1 MGMISV
7 CRKKELE
14 VVMGKFILRR
24 KDLRKKNIIL
34 FIIVAI
40 AITTGLIF
48 FLRSKSGATNEEYT
62 YSYPEPELT
71 LQLSGDNKEY
81 VLVNYKK
88 SSESIGIIGVTK
100 DYLVSNSFDTNDA
113 DNIQNY
119 ASYNLYLYDL
129 NSKDFTKTRID
140 LLSII
145 KQYKLKGQLSEIVT
159 MSMEDKDYL
168 FLQIDYTPYL
178 FDLKQ
183 KKIITA
189 PETILDRNSLKKDSS
204 VDFAFIVDLDNIL
217 FKKYGVLENEKYHSF
232 ILGVNSEEKKPEL
245 SQLNIKKEYPEI
257 VKTLENEGEV
267 YTRYDSVDSEQW
279 FNTLIHW
286 FAPKGQDVMDLYV
299 TDKTTGEKTKIKSF
313 ADYQTWK
320 ASQPTE

>member
-1 MGMISV
+1 M
-7 CRKKELE
+7 KKR
-14 VVMGKFILRR
+14 I
-24 KDLRKKNIIL
+24 IIL
-34 FIIVAI
+34 ILVAI
-40 AITTGLIF
+40 AITTGLFF
-48 FLRSKSGATNEEYT
+48 FLRSKSGATSEEHIR
-62 YSYPEPELT
+62 SYPEPEFSV
-71 LQLSGDNKEY
+71 QLSGDNKEY

-88 SSESIGIIGVTK
+88 SSESSGVIGVTK
-100 DYLVSNSFDTNDA
+100 DYLVSDSSDTNDVN
-113 DNIQNY
+113 NIQNY

-129 NSKDFTKTRID
+129 NSKDFKKSKID
-140 LLSII
+140 LLSIV
-145 KQYKLKGQLSEIVT
+145 KQYKLKGQLSEIATVV
-159 MSMEDKDYL
+159 MEGKDYL
-168 FLQIDYTPYL
+168 FFKVDYTPYL

-183 KKIITA
+183 KKITTA

-257 VKTLENEGEV
+257 VKTLENEGNV

-299 TDKTTGEKTKIKSF
+299 TDKTTGEKTQIKSF

>member
-1 MGMISV
+1 MISV

-189 PETILDRNSLKKDSS
+189 PETILEGNSLKKDSS
-204 VDFAFIVDLDNIL
+204 VKIAFNVDLDNIL

-299 TDKTTGEKTKIKSF
+299 TDKTTGEKTQIKSF

>member
-1 MGMISV
+1 
-7 CRKKELE
+7 
-14 VVMGKFILRR
+14 MGKFILRR

-189 PETILDRNSLKKDSS
+189 PETILDGNSLKKDSS
-204 VDFAFIVDLDNIL
+204 VKIAFNVDLDNIL

-299 TDKTTGEKTKIKSF
+299 TDKTTGEKTQIKSF
-313 ADYQTWK
+313 ADYQT
-320 ASQPTE
+320 

>member
-1 MGMISV
+1 M
-7 CRKKELE
+7 K
-14 VVMGKFILRR
+14 
-24 KDLRKKNIIL
+24 KKNIIL
-34 FIIVAI
+34 LIVVI
-40 AITTGLIF
+40 AITAGLFF
-48 FLRSKSGATNEEYT
+48 FLRSKSGATSEEYT
-62 YSYPEPELT
+62 HSYPEPELT
-71 LQLSGDNKEY
+71 LRLSGDNKEY
-81 VLVNYKK
+81 VLVKYKN
-88 SSESIGIIGVTK
+88 SSESFGVLGATK
-100 DYLVSNSFDTNDA
+100 NYLVSRSADTNDA
-113 DNIQNY
+113 NNIQNY

-129 NSKDFTKTRID
+129 NSKDFKKSKID
-140 LLSII
+140 LLSIV
-145 KQYKLKGQLSEIVT
+145 KQYKLKGQLSEITTVV
-159 MSMEDKDYL
+159 MEGKDYL
-168 FLQIDYTPYL
+168 FFKVDYTPYL

-183 KKIITA
+183 KKITTA

-257 VKTLENEGEV
+257 VKNLENEGEV

-286 FAPKGQDVMDLYV
+286 FAPKGQDVMDIYV
-299 TDKTTGEKTKIKSF
+299 TDKTTGEKTQIKSF

>member
-1 MGMISV
+1 M
-7 CRKKELE
+7 KKKI
-14 VVMGKFILRR
+14 VIL
-24 KDLRKKNIIL
+24 LL
-34 FIIVAI
+34 VAI
-40 AITTGLIF
+40 AITAGLF
-48 FLRSKSGATNEEYT
+48 YFLRSKSGATSEEHIR
-62 YSYPEPELT
+62 SYPEPEFS

-88 SSESIGIIGVTK
+88 SSESSGVIGVTK
-100 DYLVSNSFDTNDA
+100 DYLVSDSSDTNDVN
-113 DNIQNY
+113 NIQNY
-119 ASYNLYLYDL
+119 TSYNIYLYDL
-129 NSKDFTKTRID
+129 NSKDFKKSKID
-140 LLSII
+140 LLSIV
-145 KQYKLKGQLSEIVT
+145 KQYKLKGQLSEIATVV
-159 MSMEDKDYL
+159 MEGKDYL
-168 FLQIDYTPYL
+168 FFKVDYTPYL

-183 KKIITA
+183 KKITTA

-257 VKTLENEGEV
+257 VKTLENEGNI

-299 TDKTTGEKTKIKSF
+299 TDKTTGEKKQIKSF

>member
-1 MGMISV
+1 M
-7 CRKKELE
+7 KK
-14 VVMGKFILRR
+14 KI
-24 KDLRKKNIIL
+24 IIL
-34 FIIVAI
+34 LIVAI
-40 AITTGLIF
+40 AITAGLFF
-48 FLRSKSGATNEEYT
+48 FLRSKSGATSEEDIR
-62 YSYPEPELT
+62 SYPEPEFS

-88 SSESIGIIGVTK
+88 SSESSGVIGVTK
-100 DYLVSNSFDTNDA
+100 DYLVSDSSDTNDVN
-113 DNIQNY
+113 NIQNY

-129 NSKDFTKTRID
+129 NSKDFKKSKID
-140 LLSII
+140 LLSIV
-145 KQYKLKGQLSEIVT
+145 KQYKLKGQLSEITTVV
-159 MSMEDKDYL
+159 MEGKYYL
-168 FLQIDYTPYL
+168 FFKVDYTPYL

-183 KKIITA
+183 KKITTA

-299 TDKTTGEKTKIKSF
+299 TDKTTGEKTQIKSF

>member
-1 MGMISV
+1 M
-7 CRKKELE
+7 KKKI
-14 VVMGKFILRR
+14 VIL
-24 KDLRKKNIIL
+24 LL
-34 FIIVAI
+34 VAI
-40 AITTGLIF
+40 AITAGLF
-48 FLRSKSGATNEEYT
+48 YFLRSKSGATSEEHIR
-62 YSYPEPELT
+62 SYPEPEFS

-88 SSESIGIIGVTK
+88 SSESSGVIGVTK
-100 DYLVSNSFDTNDA
+100 DYLVSDSSDTNDVN
-113 DNIQNY
+113 NIQNY
-119 ASYNLYLYDL
+119 TSYNIYLYDL
-129 NSKDFTKTRID
+129 NSKDFKKSKID
-140 LLSII
+140 LLSIV
-145 KQYKLKGQLSEIVT
+145 KQYKLKGQLSEIATVV
-159 MSMEDKDYL
+159 MEGKDYL
-168 FLQIDYTPYL
+168 FFKVDYTPYL

-183 KKIITA
+183 KKITTA

-257 VKTLENEGEV
+257 VKTLENEGNI

-286 FAPKGQDVMDLYV
+286 FAPKGQDVMDLCV
-299 TDKTTGEKTKIKSF
+299 TDKTTGEKTQIKSF

>member
-1 MGMISV
+1 M
-7 CRKKELE
+7 KK
-14 VVMGKFILRR
+14 KI
-24 KDLRKKNIIL
+24 IIL
-34 FIIVAI
+34 ILVAI
-40 AITTGLIF
+40 AITTGLFF
-48 FLRSKSGATNEEYT
+48 FLRSKSGATSEEHIR
-62 YSYPEPELT
+62 SYPEPEFS

-88 SSESIGIIGVTK
+88 SSESSGVIGVTK
-100 DYLVSNSFDTNDA
+100 DYLVSDSSDTNDVN
-113 DNIQNY
+113 NIQNY
-119 ASYNLYLYDL
+119 TSYNIYLYDL
-129 NSKDFTKTRID
+129 NSKDFKKSKID
-140 LLSII
+140 LLSIV
-145 KQYKLKGQLSEIVT
+145 KQYKLKGQLSEIATVV
-159 MSMEDKDYL
+159 MEGKDYL
-168 FLQIDYTPYL
+168 FFKVDYTPYL

-183 KKIITA
+183 KKITTA

-257 VKTLENEGEV
+257 VKTLENEGNI

-299 TDKTTGEKTKIKSF
+299 TDKTTGEKTQIKSF

>member
-1 MGMISV
+1 M
-7 CRKKELE
+7 KK
-14 VVMGKFILRR
+14 KI
-24 KDLRKKNIIL
+24 IIL
-34 FIIVAI
+34 LIVAI

-48 FLRSKSGATNEEYT
+48 FLRSKSGATSEEDIR
-62 YSYPEPELT
+62 SYPEPEFS
-71 LQLSGDNKEY
+71 LQLSGANKEY

-88 SSESIGIIGVTK
+88 SSESSGVIGVTK
-100 DYLVSNSFDTNDA
+100 DYLVSDSSDTNDVN
-113 DNIQNY
+113 NIQNY

-129 NSKDFTKTRID
+129 NSKDFKKSKID
-140 LLSII
+140 LLSIV
-145 KQYKLKGQLSEIVT
+145 KQYKLKGQLSEITTVV
-159 MSMEDKDYL
+159 MEGKDYL
-168 FLQIDYTPYL
+168 FFKVDYTPYL

-183 KKIITA
+183 KKITTA

-299 TDKTTGEKTKIKSF
+299 TDKTTGEKTQIKSF

-320 ASQPTE
+320 ASQPRK

>member
-1 MGMISV
+1 MISV

-189 PETILDRNSLKKDSS
+189 PETILDGNSLKKDSS
-204 VDFAFIVDLDNIL
+204 VKIAFNVDLDNIL

-299 TDKTTGEKTKIKSF
+299 TDKTTGEKTQIKSF

>member
-1 MGMISV
+1 M
-7 CRKKELE
+7 KK
-14 VVMGKFILRR
+14 KI
-24 KDLRKKNIIL
+24 IIL
-34 FIIVAI
+34 LIVAI

-189 PETILDRNSLKKDSS
+189 PETILDGNSLKKDSS
-204 VDFAFIVDLDNIL
+204 VKIAFNVDLDNIL

-299 TDKTTGEKTKIKSF
+299 TDKTTGEKTQIKSF

-320 ASQPTE
+320 ASQLTE

>member
-1 MGMISV
+1 M
-7 CRKKELE
+7 KK
-14 VVMGKFILRR
+14 KI
-24 KDLRKKNIIL
+24 IIL
-34 FIIVAI
+34 LIVAI
-40 AITTGLIF
+40 AITAGLFF

-62 YSYPEPELT
+62 YSYSEPELT

-88 SSESIGIIGVTK
+88 SSESSSVLGATK
-100 DYLVSNSFDTNDA
+100 NYLVSRSADTNDA

-129 NSKDFTKTRID
+129 NSKDFTKSKID

-145 KQYKLKGQLSEIVT
+145 KKYKIKGQLSDIVT
-159 MSMEDKDYL
+159 MSMEGKDYL
-168 FLQIDYTPYL
+168 FLKIDYTSYL
-178 FDLKQ
+178 LDLKQ
-183 KKIITA
+183 KKITTP
-189 PETILDRNSLKKDSS
+189 PETILDDNSLKKDSS
-204 VDFAFIVDLDNIL
+204 VDSAFIVDLDNIL
-217 FKKYGVLENEKYHSF
+217 YKKYGILQNSF
-232 ILGVNSEEKKPEL
+232 YPSFNL
-245 SQLNIKKEYPEI
+245 SISSDRHNVDLSKLNIKTEHPEI
-257 VKTLENEGEV
+257 VDTLESEGDV
-267 YTRYDSVDSEQW
+267 CTRSESISSEQW

-299 TDKTTGEKTKIKSF
+299 TDKTIGEKTQIKSF

>member
-1 MGMISV
+1 M
-7 CRKKELE
+7 KK
-14 VVMGKFILRR
+14 KI
-24 KDLRKKNIIL
+24 IIL
-34 FIIVAI
+34 LIVAI

-48 FLRSKSGATNEEYT
+48 FLRSKSGATSEEDIR
-62 YSYPEPELT
+62 SYPEPEFS
-71 LQLSGDNKEY
+71 LQLSGANKEY

-88 SSESIGIIGVTK
+88 SSESSGVIGVTK
-100 DYLVSNSFDTNDA
+100 DYLVSDSSETNDVN
-113 DNIQNY
+113 DIQNY

-129 NSKDFTKTRID
+129 NSKDFKKSKID
-140 LLSII
+140 LLSIV
-145 KQYKLKGQLSEIVT
+145 KQYKLKGQLSEITTVV
-159 MSMEDKDYL
+159 MEGKDYL
-168 FLQIDYTPYL
+168 FFKVDYTPYL

-183 KKIITA
+183 KKITTA

-299 TDKTTGEKTKIKSF
+299 TDKTTGEKTQIKSF

-320 ASQPTE
+320 ASQPRK

>member
-1 MGMISV
+1 M
-7 CRKKELE
+7 KKKI
-14 VVMGKFILRR
+14 VIL
-24 KDLRKKNIIL
+24 LL
-34 FIIVAI
+34 VAI
-40 AITTGLIF
+40 AITAGLF
-48 FLRSKSGATNEEYT
+48 YFLRSKSGATTEEHIR
-62 YSYPEPELT
+62 SYPEPEFS

-88 SSESIGIIGVTK
+88 SSESSGVIGVTK
-100 DYLVSNSFDTNDA
+100 DYLVSDSSDTNDVN
-113 DNIQNY
+113 NIQNY
-119 ASYNLYLYDL
+119 TSYNIYLYDL
-129 NSKDFTKTRID
+129 NSKDFKKSKID
-140 LLSII
+140 LLSIV
-145 KQYKLKGQLSEIVT
+145 KQYKLKGQLSEIATVV
-159 MSMEDKDYL
+159 MEGKDYL
-168 FLQIDYTPYL
+168 FFKVDYTPYL

-183 KKIITA
+183 KKITTA

-257 VKTLENEGEV
+257 VKTLENEGNI

-299 TDKTTGEKTKIKSF
+299 TDKTTGEKTQIKSF

>member
-1 MGMISV
+1 M
-7 CRKKELE
+7 KK
-14 VVMGKFILRR
+14 KI
-24 KDLRKKNIIL
+24 IIL
-34 FIIVAI
+34 LIVAI
-40 AITTGLIF
+40 AITAGLFF
-48 FLRSKSGATNEEYT
+48 FLRSKSGATSEEDIR
-62 YSYPEPELT
+62 SYPEPEFS

-88 SSESIGIIGVTK
+88 SSESSGVIGVTK
-100 DYLVSNSFDTNDA
+100 DYLVSDSSDTNDVN
-113 DNIQNY
+113 NIQNY

-129 NSKDFTKTRID
+129 NSKDFKKSKID
-140 LLSII
+140 LLSIV
-145 KQYKLKGQLSEIVT
+145 KQYKLKGQLSEITTVV
-159 MSMEDKDYL
+159 MEGKDYL
-168 FLQIDYTPYL
+168 FFKVDYTPYL

-183 KKIITA
+183 KKITTA

-299 TDKTTGEKTKIKSF
+299 TDKTTGEKTQIKSF

>member
-1 MGMISV
+1 
-7 CRKKELE
+7 
-14 VVMGKFILRR
+14 MGKFILRR

-48 FLRSKSGATNEEYT
+48 FLRSKSGATSEEDIR
-62 YSYPEPELT
+62 SYPEPEFS

-88 SSESIGIIGVTK
+88 SSESSGVLGATK
-100 DYLVSNSFDTNDA
+100 NYLVSNSFDTNDA
-113 DNIQNY
+113 NNIQNY

-129 NSKDFTKTRID
+129 NSKDFKKSKID
-140 LLSII
+140 LLSIV
-145 KQYKLKGQLSEIVT
+145 KQYKLKGQLSEITTVV
-159 MSMEDKDYL
+159 MEGKDYL
-168 FLQIDYTPYL
+168 FFKVDYTPYL

-183 KKIITA
+183 KKITTA

-299 TDKTTGEKTKIKSF
+299 TDKTTGEKTQIKSF

>member
-1 MGMISV
+1 M
-7 CRKKELE
+7 KKKI
-14 VVMGKFILRR
+14 VIL
-24 KDLRKKNIIL
+24 LL
-34 FIIVAI
+34 VAI
-40 AITTGLIF
+40 AITAGLF
-48 FLRSKSGATNEEYT
+48 YFLRSKSGATSEEHIR
-62 YSYPEPELT
+62 SYPEPEFS

-88 SSESIGIIGVTK
+88 SSESSGVIGVTK
-100 DYLVSNSFDTNDA
+100 DYLVSDSSDTNDVN
-113 DNIQNY
+113 NIQNY
-119 ASYNLYLYDL
+119 TSYNIYLYDL
-129 NSKDFTKTRID
+129 NSKDFKKSKID
-140 LLSII
+140 LLSIV
-145 KQYKLKGQLSEIVT
+145 KQYKLKGQLSEIATVV
-159 MSMEDKDYL
+159 MEGKDYL
-168 FLQIDYTPYL
+168 FFKVDYTPYL

-183 KKIITA
+183 KKITTA

-232 ILGVNSEEKKPEL
+232 NLGINRDKKNPDL
-245 SQLNIKKEYPEI
+245 SKLNIKKEYPEI
-257 VKTLENEGEV
+257 VKNLENGGNV

-299 TDKTTGEKTKIKSF
+299 TDKTTGEKTQIKSF

>member
-1 MGMISV
+1 M
-7 CRKKELE
+7 KK
-14 VVMGKFILRR
+14 KI
-24 KDLRKKNIIL
+24 IIL
-34 FIIVAI
+34 LIVAI

-62 YSYPEPELT
+62 YNYPEPEFS
-71 LQLSGDNKEY
+71 LQLSGANKEY

-88 SSESIGIIGVTK
+88 SSESSGVIGVTK
-100 DYLVSNSFDTNDA
+100 DYLVSDSSDTNDVN
-113 DNIQNY
+113 NIQNY

-129 NSKDFTKTRID
+129 NSKDFKKSKID
-140 LLSII
+140 LLSIV
-145 KQYKLKGQLSEIVT
+145 KQYKLKGQLSEITTVV
-159 MSMEDKDYL
+159 MEGKDYL
-168 FLQIDYTPYL
+168 FFKVDYTPYL

-183 KKIITA
+183 KKITTA

-299 TDKTTGEKTKIKSF
+299 TDKTTGEKTQIKSF

-320 ASQPTE
+320 ASQPRK

>member
-1 MGMISV
+1 M
-7 CRKKELE
+7 KK
-14 VVMGKFILRR
+14 KI
-24 KDLRKKNIIL
+24 IIL
-34 FIIVAI
+34 LIVAI

-48 FLRSKSGATNEEYT
+48 FLRSKSGATSEEDIR
-62 YSYPEPELT
+62 SYPEPEFS

-189 PETILDRNSLKKDSS
+189 PETILDGNSLKKDSS
-204 VDFAFIVDLDNIL
+204 VKIAFNVDLDNIL

-299 TDKTTGEKTKIKSF
+299 TDKTTGEKTQIKSF

>member
-1 MGMISV
+1 M
-7 CRKKELE
+7 KK
-14 VVMGKFILRR
+14 KI
-24 KDLRKKNIIL
+24 IIL
-34 FIIVAI
+34 LIVAI
-40 AITTGLIF
+40 AITAGLFF
-48 FLRSKSGATNEEYT
+48 FLRSKSGATSEEDIR
-62 YSYPEPELT
+62 SYPEPEFS

-88 SSESIGIIGVTK
+88 SSESSGVIGVTK
-100 DYLVSNSFDTNDA
+100 DYLVSDSSDTNDVN
-113 DNIQNY
+113 NIQNY

-129 NSKDFTKTRID
+129 NSKDFKKSKID
-140 LLSII
+140 LLSIV
-145 KQYKLKGQLSEIVT
+145 KQYKLKGQLSEITTVV
-159 MSMEDKDYL
+159 MEGKDYL
-168 FLQIDYTPYL
+168 FFKVDYTPYL

-183 KKIITA
+183 QKITTA

-299 TDKTTGEKTKIKSF
+299 TDKTTGEKTQIKSF

>member
-1 MGMISV
+1 M
-7 CRKKELE
+7 KK
-14 VVMGKFILRR
+14 KI
-24 KDLRKKNIIL
+24 IIL
-34 FIIVAI
+34 LIVAI

-129 NSKDFTKTRID
+129 NSKDFNKTRID

-189 PETILDRNSLKKDSS
+189 PETILDGNSLKKDSS
-204 VDFAFIVDLDNIL
+204 VKIAFNVDLDNIL

-299 TDKTTGEKTKIKSF
+299 TDKTTGEKTQIKSF

>member
-1 MGMISV
+1 M
-7 CRKKELE
+7 KK
-14 VVMGKFILRR
+14 KI
-24 KDLRKKNIIL
+24 IIL
-34 FIIVAI
+34 ILVAI
-40 AITTGLIF
+40 AITTGFFF
-48 FLRSKSGATNEEYT
+48 FLRSKSGATSEEDIR
-62 YSYPEPELT
+62 SYPEPEFS

-88 SSESIGIIGVTK
+88 SSESSGVIGVTK
-100 DYLVSNSFDTNDA
+100 DYLVSDSSDTNDVN
-113 DNIQNY
+113 NIQNY

-129 NSKDFTKTRID
+129 NSKDFKKSKID
-140 LLSII
+140 LLSIV
-145 KQYKLKGQLSEIVT
+145 KQYKLKGQLSEITTVV
-159 MSMEDKDYL
+159 MEGKDYL
-168 FLQIDYTPYL
+168 FFKVDYTPYL

-183 KKIITA
+183 KKITTA

-257 VKTLENEGEV
+257 VKTLENEGNV

-299 TDKTTGEKTKIKSF
+299 TDKTTGEKTQIKSF

>member
-1 MGMISV
+1 M
-7 CRKKELE
+7 KK
-14 VVMGKFILRR
+14 KI
-24 KDLRKKNIIL
+24 IIL
-34 FIIVAI
+34 LIVAI
-40 AITTGLIF
+40 AITAGLFF

-62 YSYPEPELT
+62 YSYSEPELT

-88 SSESIGIIGVTK
+88 SSESSSVLGATK
-100 DYLVSNSFDTNDA
+100 NYLVSRSADTNDA

-129 NSKDFTKTRID
+129 NSKDFTKSKID

-145 KQYKLKGQLSEIVT
+145 KKYKIKGQLSDITTVV
-159 MSMEDKDYL
+159 MEGKDYL
-168 FLQIDYTPYL
+168 FFKVDYTPYL

-183 KKIITA
+183 KKITTA

-286 FAPKGQDVMDLYV
+286 FAPKGQDVVDLYV
-299 TDKTTGEKTKIKSF
+299 TDKTTGEKTQIKSF

>member
-1 MGMISV
+1 M
-7 CRKKELE
+7 KK
-14 VVMGKFILRR
+14 KI
-24 KDLRKKNIIL
+24 IIL
-34 FIIVAI
+34 LIVAI
-40 AITTGLIF
+40 AITAGLFF
-48 FLRSKSGATNEEYT
+48 FLRSKSGATSEEDIR
-62 YSYPEPELT
+62 SYPEPEFS

-88 SSESIGIIGVTK
+88 SSESSGVIGVTK
-100 DYLVSNSFDTNDA
+100 DYLVSDSSDTNDVN
-113 DNIQNY
+113 NIQNY

-129 NSKDFTKTRID
+129 NSKDFKKSKID
-140 LLSII
+140 LLSIV
-145 KQYKLKGQLSEIVT
+145 KQYKLKGR
-159 MSMEDKDYL
+159 MSQITTVVMEGKDYL
-168 FLQIDYTPYL
+168 FFKVDYTPYL

-183 KKIITA
+183 KKITTA

-299 TDKTTGEKTKIKSF
+299 TDKTTGEKTQIKSF